1 MAEDHVAFAS
11 VAPSFPWGLFSLL
24 FQYGFK
30 YSLSFVNRCIMLVEV
45 KFIVIVQISTI
56 YTSIVYFVAKILI
69 KVLLVTAIIV
79 KAEGDIIYP

>member
-1 MAEDHVAFAS
+1 MF
-11 VAPSFPWGLFSLL
+11 
-24 FQYGFK
+24 
-30 YSLSFVNRCIMLVEV
+30 VEV

-69 KVLLVTAIIV
+69 KVLLVTTIVV